1 MTKIKYT
8 REHWDEVQRL
18 VATGQSA
25 NAALRELGI
34 PSGSLGSLKT
44 RFDGSKPAAL
54 PEEASSP
61 PVPSQSIGELAT
73 LLNRYTEEL
82 LDLAAQMSDLTK
94 HAHGL
99 TVLDRTLEQLEA
111 KQREARGLRKSLED
125 AEGKLIHRAL
135 VVHSND

>member
-8 REHWDEVQRL
+8 REHWDEFQRL
-18 VATGQSA
+18 VTTGLSGA
-25 NAALRELGI
+25 AALRELDI
-34 PSGSLGSLKT
+34 PKGSLGALRT
-44 RFDGSKPAAL
+44 RFDGSEPAAL
-54 PEEASSP
+54 PEMSSL
-61 PVPSQSIGELAT
+61 PVPSQSIGDLAT

>member
-1 MTKIKYT
+1 
-8 REHWDEVQRL
+8 
-18 VATGQSA
+18 
-25 NAALRELGI
+25 
-34 PSGSLGSLKT
+34 
-44 RFDGSKPAAL
+44 
-54 PEEASSP
+54 
-61 PVPSQSIGELAT
+61 
-73 LLNRYTEEL
+73 
-82 LDLAAQMSDLTK
+82 MSDLTK